1 MLARPPPV
9 IPPPELRRA
18 RLAVVTVFLVS
29 GAGFA
34 NWAARIP
41 AVKDGVGLST
51 GQLGIALLGPAI
63 GSLASMP
70 LAGALMVRHGSR
82 VVTRATLL
90 LFCLALPLPALAPSL
105 PVLLAALVLLGVG
118 GGSLDV
124 AMNGQA
130 VAVEQRYG
138 RPLLAGFHGVWSL
151 GTLGGAATGGAA
163 AAVGLAPLPHLVLA
177 AALLLALGMGTTRWL
192 LPAGAD
198 RAPRGSLRLARPT
211 RGLALVGAIA
221 FCGLLCEGAVYDWSA
236 VYLRDSLGSSE
247 SLAVS
252 GYVAFTVTMTAGRL
266 VGDAVRARMGSR
278 LLLGGGAALAAAG
291 LGAALALD
299 HPVAAVVGFALLG
312 AGLASVFPIA
322 LSVAGGVTGLPS
334 GVAIA
339 AISTL
344 GYLGFIA
351 GPPLIGGLGELFT
364 LPAGLGLVVALT
376 GLIAFLARLLPEHAA
391 GGGPSS

>member
-1 MLARPPPV
+1 M

-41 AVKDGVGLST
+41 AVKDSVGLST

-63 GSLASMP
+63 GALAAMP
-70 LAGALMVRHGSR
+70 LTGALMVRHGSR

-105 PVLLAALVLLGVG
+105 PALLAALVLLGVG

-151 GTLGGAATGGAA
+151 GTLGGAVIGGAA
-163 AAVGLAPLPHLVLA
+163 AAVGLAPLPHLMLA
-177 AALLLALGMGTTRWL
+177 AAVLLVLGVGTTRWL

-211 RGLALVGAIA
+211 RGLALLGAIA

-247 SLAVS
+247 GLAVS
-252 GYVAFTVTMTAGRL
+252 GYAAFTITMTAGRL
-266 VGDAVRARMGSR
+266 VGDAVRARLGSR
-278 LLLGGGAALAAAG
+278 LLLGGAAALAAAG

-299 HPVAAVVGFALLG
+299 HPVAAVAGFALLG

-322 LSVAGGVTGLPS
+322 LSIGGGVSGLPS

-364 LPAGLGLVVALT
+364 LPVGLGLVVALT
-376 GLIAFLARLLPEHAA
+376 GLIALMARLLPEEAA
-391 GGGPSS
+391 VGAGPSL